1 MITFRLATPAD
12 TPAIARCLADL
23 FGEVEHNLDA
33 SDIEEIFGDI
43 ESNDKHST
51 LLALGD
57 DGDIAGIV
65 TVAECLSISAG
76 GLYGVIN
83 ELYVLRPY
91 RSEGVGSLLVE
102 QVLELAEHR
111 QWKRVEV
118 TTPGDEFYR
127 TLHFYE
133 KEGFYRIGPRYC
145 RRITS

>member
-1 MITFRLATPAD
+1 MITFRLAAPAD
-12 TPAIARCLADL
+12 TPDIARCLANL
-23 FGEVEHNLDA
+23 FGEVEHDLDA
-33 SDIEEIFGDI
+33 SDIEEIFGDM
-43 ESNDKHST
+43 EANDKHST
-51 LLALGD
+51 LLAIGH

-76 GLYGVIN
+76 GIYGVIN
-83 ELYVLRPY
+83 ELYVLPPY
-91 RSEGVGSLLVE
+91 RSEGVGRLLME

-118 TTPGDEFYR
+118 TTPGDEFSR

-133 KEGFYRIGPRYC
+133 KEGFYKIGPRYC

>member
-1 MITFRLATPAD
+1 MITFRLAAPAD
-12 TPAIARCLADL
+12 IPIIARCLADL
-23 FGEVEHNLDA
+23 FSEVEHDMN
-33 SDIEEIFGDI
+33 SQDIEAIFGDI
-43 ESNDKHST
+43 ESHDKHST

-76 GLYGVIN
+76 GVYGVIN
-83 ELYVLRPY
+83 ELYVLPPY
-91 RSEGVGSLLVE
+91 RSEGVGRLLVE

-111 QWKRVEV
+111 GWKRVEV
-118 TTPGDEFYR
+118 TTPGDEFSR